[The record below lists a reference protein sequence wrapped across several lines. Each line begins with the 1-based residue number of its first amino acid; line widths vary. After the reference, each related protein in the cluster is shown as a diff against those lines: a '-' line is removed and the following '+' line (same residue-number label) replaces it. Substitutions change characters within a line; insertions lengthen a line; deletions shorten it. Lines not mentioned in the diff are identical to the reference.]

1 MKAFIAATVL
11 LRALPLQF
19 FQSTVFISNALTP
32 ATVAKVL
39 PIDLATKHAIAIVDD
54 NQVGIAI
61 GLSGVN
67 VKLANQ
73 LCDWMIEV
81 KTQAQFEEMEISQ
94 EARDKAEAIFA
105 SGDDAFMKEEEKE
118 ETHLTA
124 EELGISEDE
133 TLFADLSIS
142 RELVKKLEYHDVYT
156 AEEFFD
162 LTPEE
167 VNAIGLTDEEK
178 AEIASVID
186 VEEEQEEEFECPNCG
201 TVLPAGTT
209 HCPNCGVEFEFE

>member
-1 MKAFIAATVL
+1 
-11 LRALPLQF
+11 
-19 FQSTVFISNALTP
+19 
-32 ATVAKVL
+32 
-39 PIDLATKHAIAIVDD
+39 
-54 NQVGIAI
+54 
-61 GLSGVN
+61 
-67 VKLANQ
+67 
-73 LCDWMIEV
+73 MIEV

-105 SGDDAFMKEEEKE
+105 QGDEAFMQEDENK

-124 EELGISEDE
+124 QELGISEDE
-133 TLFADLSIS
+133 TLFSDLSIS

-186 VEEEQEEEFECPNCG
+186 VEEEQEEQFECPNCG

>member
-1 MKAFIAATVL
+1 MTELDGEKIDVIQYDEN
-11 LRALPLQF
+11 PL
-19 FQSTVFISNALTP
+19 VFISNALTP
-32 ATVAKVL
+32 ATVSKVL
-39 PIDLATKHAIAIVDD
+39 PIDLATKHAIAIVED

-105 SGDDAFMKEEEKE
+105 QGDEAFMQEDENK

-124 EELGISEDE
+124 QELGISEDE
-133 TLFADLSIS
+133 TLFSDLSIS

-186 VEEEQEEEFECPNCG
+186 VEEEQEEQFECPNCG